1 MAVSDGATAAERY
14 SEGGSAWSCVDEAR
28 LSTTTACGVHTRD
41 RAHSMHH
48 NSLRVACN
56 MQRMSDG
63 AGRGTVRC
71 RHGIQH
77 YAQTS
82 EEYIAFVEKH
92 AELKVAPRSES
103 LVVELEPDNLFQ
115 AKLRSSML

>member
-1 MAVSDGATAAERY
+1 
-14 SEGGSAWSCVDEAR
+14 
-28 LSTTTACGVHTRD
+28 
-41 RAHSMHH
+41 
-48 NSLRVACN
+48 

-115 AKLRSSML
+115 AQPRSASMLCIPTVLKVGIARLEAVGISPSLAR